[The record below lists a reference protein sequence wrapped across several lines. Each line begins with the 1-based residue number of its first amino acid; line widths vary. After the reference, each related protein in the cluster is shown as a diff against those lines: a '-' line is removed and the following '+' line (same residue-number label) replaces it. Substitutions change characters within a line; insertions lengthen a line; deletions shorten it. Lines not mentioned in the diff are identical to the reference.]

1 MRLPEVTRA
10 HIVDRLEYIFSTKP
24 TFFSVRSRISFY
36 RLNCILT
43 PLTRCCAPPAL
54 VPGVGRGWR
63 VGDFWLA
70 NIVSCAPPLAS
81 DFMHAQTL
89 AVCTPPDD
97 TNQAPPPAPPPPTHN
112 ATHTHTLLIFTQFSF
127 SLEICVEDG
136 KVAMHKVAIRAVAC
150 EWYPAKSLRMSP
162 SSAPLPS
169 LLPKYLIRPQQHRTI
184 PHLPLFNLSP
194 ITMAKA
200 PSKLRNLFYVL
211 ADGAKLALK

>member
-1 MRLPEVTRA
+1 MHFDAFDSL
-10 HIVDRLEYIFSTKP
+10 LYS
-24 TFFSVRSRISFY
+24 SCSRSW
-36 RLNCILT
+36 
-43 PLTRCCAPPAL
+43 
-54 VPGVGRGWR
+54 GGEGRG
-63 VGDFWLA
+63 GDFWLA
-70 NIVSCAPPLAS
+70 NIFSCAPSLAS

-97 TNQAPPPAPPPPTHN
+97 KKSSPPPPPSPPPHHHHQHN

-136 KVAMHKVAIRAVAC
+136 KVAMHKVAIRVVAC

-169 LLPKYLIRPQQHRTI
+169 LLPKYLIRSQQHRTI
-184 PHLPLFNLSP
+184 PHLPLFSLSP

-200 PSKLRNLFYVL
+200 PSKPRNLFYVL
-211 ADGAKLALK
+211 ADGAKLPLKMRAMRRACIIIANFFSIKLS